1 MKRGFSRYLFLLVVF
16 VASLALSSCSQ
27 SQFRNYK
34 RYVKRK
40 NTAMGYRS
48 HYQKKLK
55 RNTMPI
61 NRNYIIRNKRTAPSW
76 R

>member
-1 MKRGFSRYLFLLVVF
+1 MKKIIRIYIFVLLTAF
-16 VASLALSSCSQ
+16 GIGTITSCGPSQ
-27 SQFRNYK
+27 YKNYK

-40 NTAMGYRS
+40 NTALGYRS
-48 HYQKKLK
+48 NYQKKLK

-61 NRNYIIRNKRTAPSW
+61 NRNYIIRNKRTAPAW

>member
-1 MKRGFSRYLFLLVVF
+1 MKRYINKNLILLIVF
-16 VASLALSSCSQ
+16 IGALALSSCSS

-40 NTAMGYRS
+40 NTALGYKS

-55 RNTMPI
+55 HNTMPI
-61 NRNYIIRNKRTAPSW
+61 NRNFIIRNRNTSPSW

>member
-1 MKRGFSRYLFLLVVF
+1 MNKTVRIYIFILIAALGIGTL
-16 VASLALSSCSQ
+16 ASCGSSQ
-27 SQFRNYK
+27 YNTYK

-40 NTAMGYRS
+40 NTNMGYRS
-48 HYQKKLK
+48 NYQKKLK

-61 NRNYIIRNKRTAPSW
+61 NRNYIIRNKRTAPAW

>member
-1 MKRGFSRYLFLLVVF
+1 MKRVFNKYSLLVLVF
-16 VASLALSSCSQ
+16 IGALALSSCSS

-40 NTAMGYRS
+40 NTALGYRS

>member
-1 MKRGFSRYLFLLVVF
+1 MKRLFNKYSLLVLVF
-16 VASLALSSCSQ
+16 IGALALSSCSS

-40 NTAMGYRS
+40 NTALGYRS

>member
-1 MKRGFSRYLFLLVVF
+1 MKRTFNRYLLLIVVF
-16 VASLALSSCSQ
+16 VGAIALSSCSS

-40 NTAMGYRS
+40 NTALGYHS
-48 HYQKKLK
+48 NYQKKLK
-55 RNTMPI
+55 RTTMPI
-61 NRNYIIRNKRTAPSW
+61 NKNYIIRNKHTSPTW

>member
-1 MKRGFSRYLFLLVVF
+1 MKRHFNKYLLLLVVF
-16 VASLALSSCSQ
+16 VGMLVASSCTS

-40 NTAMGYRS
+40 NTALGYKS

-61 NRNYIIRNKRTAPSW
+61 NRNYIIRNRRTSPSW